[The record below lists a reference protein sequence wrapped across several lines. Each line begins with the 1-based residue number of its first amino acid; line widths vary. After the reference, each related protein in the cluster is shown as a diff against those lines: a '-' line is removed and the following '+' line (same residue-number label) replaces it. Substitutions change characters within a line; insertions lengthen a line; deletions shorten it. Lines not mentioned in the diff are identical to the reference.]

1 MRFAVADPF
10 VDQLRGVDHH
20 EQRIAIAL
28 GLGPLMRLERIL
40 DRQVMQAE
48 LFLKFAQ
55 HRFLRLV
62 QTNPDEAVRAL

>member
-1 MRFAVADPF
+1 
-10 VDQLRGVDHH
+10 
-20 EQRIAIAL
+20 
-28 GLGPLMRLERIL
+28 MRLERIL